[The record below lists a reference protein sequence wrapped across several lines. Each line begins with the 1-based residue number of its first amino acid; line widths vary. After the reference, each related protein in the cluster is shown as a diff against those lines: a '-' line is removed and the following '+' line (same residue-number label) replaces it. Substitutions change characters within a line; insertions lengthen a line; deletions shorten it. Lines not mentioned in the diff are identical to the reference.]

1 MKHEYVG
8 DIGDFANNGLLR
20 YLCGVTG
27 PKMGNPLRLGLIWYL
42 NKPTTTD
49 YLYQEDYDGLLNC
62 DLDLGKTLRVL
73 ASERLHISAL
83 NSYRD
88 LLPKDTV
95 HYDKPLPKPTSKE
108 ARKAWFDSALEK
120 VNDVSVVFVNQ
131 DKGIKLEES
140 TTSHEH
146 ISLGEIRR
154 LFEAKKSLLIYHH
167 MGERQGKARER
178 IKRIAE
184 RLAKDLDLKPR
195 IWALWWRRQTG
206 RVYFIVVHPCH
217 ANKLNQRL
225 QQFVDEPKWFNDTNG
240 FNHPHFKQVK
250 LA

>member
-27 PKMGNPLRLGLIWYL
+27 PELDNPLCLGLIWYL

-49 YLYQEDYDGLLNC
+49 YLYQDNYAGLMNC

-108 ARKAWFDSALEK
+108 ARKAWFDGALEK

-140 TTSHEH
+140 TTSPEH
-146 ISLGEIRR
+146 ISLCEIRS
-154 LFEAKKSLLIYHH
+154 LFEAKKSLVIYHH

-184 RLAKDLDLKPR
+184 RLAKELDPKPR
-195 IWALWWRRQTG
+195 IWALWWRRHIG
-206 RVYFIVVHPCH
+206 RVYFVVVHPDH
-217 ANKLNQRL
+217 AERLNQRV
-225 QQFVDEPKWFNDTNG
+225 QQFVNEPAWFEEAHG
-240 FNHPHFKQVK
+240 FDHPNFEDVE
-250 LA
+250 LP